1 VNTLKAVLL
10 IRVTPTREK
19 IVAKQLIEEIPEI
32 TDAWAVF
39 GEYDVVA
46 MIETD
51 KIETMSKIITNRIRN
66 MKGIIKTATLI
77 SVPE

>member
-1 VNTLKAVLL
+1 MKAVLL

-39 GEYDVVA
+39 GEFDVVA
-46 MIETD
+46 TIETD
-51 KIETMSKIITNRIRN
+51 KIETMSK
-66 MKGIIKTATLI
+66 
-77 SVPE
+77 